1 MDTVCHNLQFTFVYI
16 DDILVASPDN
26 QTHKEHL
33 RLLFQWLQQY
43 SLVINVAKCQF
54 GCNNIDFLG
63 HCISHAG
70 TAPLPDKV
78 EAITQM
84 QPPET
89 TKRLQEFVGMVNFY
103 RRFIPSVAHIML
115 LFNALANKQKSLTW
129 TEIINDLFQA
139 TKKALAGATLLAH
152 LCQGAPTSLTMNA
165 SDHAVRVVLQS
176 IEGVTVPLAFSA
188 ESCDL
193 RRKIIVPLIDCCS
206 LSILEVDTFTIF
218 LKADSSQL
226 LQITNPSHTAYLK
239 LPSYGPQCSNAN
251 SPIFQNLLP
260 TSNFCMAAKVQSQT
274 LYSTIATFHLGIDYL
289 TMAKDQQQN
298 MEVQP

>member
-43 SLVINVAKCQF
+43 SLVINVAKYQF

-78 EAITQM
+78 EVITQM

-89 TKRLQEFVGMVNFY
+89 TKGLQEFVGMVNFY
-103 RRFIPSVAHIML
+103 RRFIPSAAHIML

-176 IEGVTVPLAFSA
+176 IEGVTVPLAFFSRK
-188 ESCDL
+188 L
-193 RRKIIVPLIDCCS
+193 RPPEKNYSTFDRLLLALYFGGRHFHYFLEGRQFTAFTDHKS
-206 LSILEVDTFTIF
+206 LTYSVSKTSELRSTMQQCQLSYISEFTTDI
-218 LKADSSQL
+218 QL
-226 LQITNPSHTAYLK
+226 LHGSESTVADTIQHHSSISPWHRLSHN
-239 LPSYGPQCSNAN
+239 G
-251 SPIFQNLLP
+251 
-260 TSNFCMAAKVQSQT
+260 
-274 LYSTIATFHLGIDYL
+274 
-289 TMAKDQQQN
+289 
-298 MEVQP
+298 